1 MTRMGPLVVEEAH
14 GTPIL
19 VYGCTLTPVCHVVSR
34 LRHRGTI
41 RAAHV
46 EAHGWGV
53 GIVRPVAVLEE
64 RNGEEHMLPIRDV
77 TASMLR
83 KMALAGVV
91 VLVAATALVFAHS
104 WARNG
109 CTQPPAIALDLEV

>member
-1 MTRMGPLVVEEAH
+1 LVVEEAH
-14 GTPIL
+14 GTPIS

-104 WARNG
+104 WARRR
-109 CTQPPAIALDLEV
+109 